1 MRRKNGQAEDFLQV
15 SCENQGL
22 RHRCRDVN
30 RLAKQPS
37 TQGVIMKKSFAAIA
51 SAIVLCSA
59 PAFSFAAAPVA
70 SADPAVVK
78 ATRDMFEAMKV
89 REMMT
94 NMMAQMAQQMPAQGR
109 MAAASA
115 INGNPNLTPQQKAEQ
130 LKKADE
136 DIQKSTAGMQ
146 RVFSD
151 PTLVDDMIAEM
162 VPLYA
167 ETYTL
172 DEIRQLTA
180 FYASPLGQKMQARM
194 PELMSRS
201 MQISQRV
208 MMPRIQKALAQS
220 QQAAA
225 GK

>member
-1 MRRKNGQAEDFLQV
+1 MHKPL
-15 SCENQGL
+15 
-22 RHRCRDVN
+22 
-30 RLAKQPS
+30 
-37 TQGVIMKKSFAAIA
+37 AAIA
-51 SAIVLCSA
+51 SALVLTCAS
-59 PAFSFAAAPVA
+59 AFSHAAAPMP

-78 ATRDMFEAMKV
+78 ATKDMFAAMKV

-94 NMMAQMAQQMPAQGR
+94 TMMAQAARQMPVQAK
-109 MAAASA
+109 MAAAAA
-115 INGNPNLTPQQKAEQ
+115 INAKTDLTPEQKAEALQ
-130 LKKADE
+130 KADE
-136 DIQKSTAGMQ
+136 SIQGSIGQMQ
-146 RVFSD
+146 AVFSD

-180 FYASPLGQKMQARM
+180 FYASPLGQKMQAKM
-194 PELMSRS
+194 PELMNRS

-208 MMPRIQKALAQS
+208 MMPRIQKIMAQS

>member
-1 MRRKNGQAEDFLQV
+1 MRRKIGRAEDFLQV

-22 RHRCRDVN
+22 RHRCHDVN

-37 TQGVIMKKSFAAIA
+37 TQGVIMKKTFAAVV

-59 PAFSFAAAPVA
+59 PALSLAAAPVA

-78 ATRDMFEAMKV
+78 ATQEMFAAMKV
-89 REMMT
+89 RDMMT
-94 NMMAQMAQQMPAQGR
+94 NTIAQMAQQMPAQGR

-115 INGNPNLTPQQKAEQ
+115 INADPKLTPEQKAVQ
-130 LKKADE
+130 LKKADA
-136 DIQKSTAGMQ
+136 DIQKATVQMQ
-146 RVFSD
+146 KVFTD

-162 VPLYA
+162 VPIYA

-180 FYASPLGQKMQARM
+180 FYASPLGQKLQAKM

-208 MMPRIQKALAQS
+208 LMPRIQKAMAES
-220 QQAAA
+220 QQAA

>member
-1 MRRKNGQAEDFLQV
+1 MRRKIGRAEDFLQV

-22 RHRCRDVN
+22 RHRCHDVN

-37 TQGVIMKKSFAAIA
+37 IKGVIMKKAFAAIA

-59 PAFSFAAAPVA
+59 PAFSQAAAPVA

-78 ATRDMFEAMKV
+78 ATEQMFAAMKV

-94 NMMAQMAQQMPAQGR
+94 NMMAQMERQMPAQAR
-109 MAAASA
+109 MAASA
-115 INGNPNLTPQQKAEQ
+115 AISNNPNLTPQQKEEQ

-136 DIQKSTAGMQ
+136 ASRAAAAQAHA
-146 RVFSD
+146 VFAD
-151 PTLVDDMIAEM
+151 PTLVDDMMAEM

-180 FYASPLGQKMQARM
+180 FYASPLGQKMQAKM
-194 PELMSRS
+194 PELMNRS

-208 MMPRIQKALAQS
+208 MMPRIQKAMAQA